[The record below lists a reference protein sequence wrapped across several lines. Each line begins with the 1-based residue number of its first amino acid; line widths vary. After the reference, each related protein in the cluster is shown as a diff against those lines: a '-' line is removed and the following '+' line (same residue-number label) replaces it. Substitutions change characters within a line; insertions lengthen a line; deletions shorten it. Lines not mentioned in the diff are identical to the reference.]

1 MNEELY
7 IKELKN
13 IQTLIHSIYILKEH
27 KIYDSLN
34 TMIKISELYTNY
46 LITGE
51 DNLGEINELLLKIK
65 SPSII
70 NEVNKILYNK

>member
-13 IQTLIHSIYILKEH
+13 IQILIHSIYILKEH

-34 TMIKISELYTNY
+34 TMIKISELYTNH

-51 DNLGEINELLLKIK
+51 NNLDEINELLLKIK

>member
-7 IKELKN
+7 ILELKN

-34 TMIKISELYTNY
+34 PMIKISELYLNH

-51 DNLGEINELLLKIK
+51 DNLDEITKLLTKIK

-70 NEVNKILYNK
+70 NEVNKILFNK